1 MMSSSTSTD
10 TGTTGTTDITTTT
23 TTTTTIPTPQS
34 ALFVGTSREVGR
46 YFHVQ
51 SLPGRHHEKL
61 GLKLINCDT
70 GGAGSSGGSA
80 GSSSGGDHGGVVLDP
95 TAAVME
101 YQFYPGYALVGGYTD
116 DNDNDNDGPY
126 RNVIRPGDM
135 IIAIN
140 GRGFRRFAYQE
151 GDEDEIEMEIEVNT
165 INNTNSNNTTEITI
179 PPPTNTMMAPVELDH
194 AVVPPGTMAY
204 RQLLEKIKAVQLAS
218 GDPPLTLTLIRYDWD
233 ARPFA
238 WRRFLLAAE
247 AVSSSTL
254 SSSLSSLSTT
264 ISSTTTTTPIKK
276 NNNVVPEALRR
287 HQNHLQWRNETF
299 PVDISSPGVQAIF
312 STRTIA
318 SIHRTTN
325 TTDDNE
331 DEHENGTDTSAA
343 TDTAAA
349 GDHHHH
355 HNKNNVAV
363 VPVVYV
369 NYGRLLRLLEP
380 AGTITATD
388 VRHALLVVTEQ
399 MLAASCNGG
408 GGGDPRFPSVTLL
421 IDVSSVSS
429 SSQSLSSDGAGAGG
443 SVTALSTL
451 FQPTVLRVDL
461 WRDLYRTFEP
471 NYPETLH
478 QLIVYPVNAVLVR
491 CFTIVLCIRFVGLVR
506 LVDLVWYYIP
516 FYSGVSLQQRD
527 LGGDILIFVDCMGLI
542 CLLLALVL
550 VLIQAKT
557 VRALLQTFV
566 NDTTRRKLVLAVD
579 ATQACQALRWDAD
592 RVTAAGGIQAY
603 VHAHCRAGRHH
614 RRRSHRP
621 NDE

>member
-10 TGTTGTTDITTTT
+10 TGTTGTAT
-23 TTTTTIPTPQS
+23 TTTTTIPPLQS

-61 GLKLINCDT
+61 GLKLINCDGT
-70 GGAGSSGGSA
+70 GGTGSSG
-80 GSSSGGDHGGVVLDP
+80 SGGGAVLDP

-116 DNDNDNDGPY
+116 DNNDGPY

-135 IIAIN
+135 IIAVN
-140 GRGFRRFAYQE
+140 GRGFRRFAYQD
-151 GDEDEIEMEIEVNT
+151 GDEDEIEMEIEVN
-165 INNTNSNNTTEITI
+165 NNNNTTEIGI
-179 PPPTNTMMAPVELDH
+179 PPTTTTTMTSAPIPVELDH
-194 AVVPPGTMAY
+194 AVVLPGTMAY

-247 AVSSSTL
+247 AVSSSST
-254 SSSLSSLSTT
+254 LSSLSTSLST
-264 ISSTTTTTPIKK
+264 TTSSTTPKKK

-299 PVDISSPGVQAIF
+299 PIDISSPGVQAIF

-318 SIHRTTN
+318 SIHRTN
-325 TTDDNE
+325 TDDKND
-331 DEHENGTDTSAA
+331 DEHDDGTDTSAA

-355 HNKNNVAV
+355 NNNNNHNHNVG

-380 AGTITATD
+380 TGTITATD

-429 SSQSLSSDGAGAGG
+429 SSQSSDSGGGAGG

-451 FQPTVLRVDL
+451 FHPTVLRVDL

-491 CFTIVLCIRFVGLVR
+491 
-506 LVDLVWYYIP
+506 
-516 FYSGVSLQQRD
+516 
-527 LGGDILIFVDCMGLI
+527 
-542 CLLLALVL
+542 
-550 VLIQAKT
+550 
-557 VRALLQTFV
+557 
-566 NDTTRRKLVLAVD
+566 
-579 ATQACQALRWDAD
+579 
-592 RVTAAGGIQAY
+592 
-603 VHAHCRAGRHH
+603 
-614 RRRSHRP
+614 
-621 NDE
+621 